1 MEKREYEDWKSK
13 VMAANK
19 ESESEGNDISFLSL
33 FFEDGIILI
42 DKNPWIHSADSSRRK
57 KQSRLNFSRKPSQ
70 TSTFQE

>member
-42 DKNPWIHSADSSRRK
+42 DKNP
-57 KQSRLNFSRKPSQ
+57 
-70 TSTFQE
+70 